1 MVGLGQSPREWN
13 KPDFTARFCKDQT
26 LTWGQPWSPNDKHF
40 SILSLN
46 ERWRD
51 RASRQTCESIFTSHK
66 LRQDD
71 RKISHSVVGVW
82 RKQKRKQEEPTIQ
95 TKKYAPEFMGIRIFP
110 TKQHFDS
117 FLAIEFCLLLISERV
132 ELVPQCTTGLD
143 PRARWYCLFN
153 RVEATITE
161 KQCNWGE
168 TLGNRGK
175 SEYNGTTESKKST
188 KINVRWAQT
197 HEVTHGKGKERG
209 EGRVGA
215 ASRTIAW
222 AAVPFRSTAPP
233 TVRQGTDEAAGVS

>member
-82 RKQKRKQEEPTIQ
+82 KKQKRKQEEPTIQ
-95 TKKYAPEFMGIRIFP
+95 TKICARVHGDPNFSNKTAFW
-110 TKQHFDS
+110 
-117 FLAIEFCLLLISERV
+117 LISCYRV
-132 ELVPQCTTGLD
+132 
-143 PRARWYCLFN
+143 LFVAYFWAGWTCATMHN
-153 RVEATITE
+153 RV
-161 KQCNWGE
+161 GP
-168 TLGNRGK
+168 
-175 SEYNGTTESKKST
+175 ESPM
-188 KINVRWAQT
+188 ILFIQ
-197 HEVTHGKGKERG
+197 
-209 EGRVGA
+209 
-215 ASRTIAW
+215 
-222 AAVPFRSTAPP
+222 
-233 TVRQGTDEAAGVS
+233 